1 MQKLYFSLL
10 FCSLLFL
17 GLSPA
22 AFAEAHVSAAAVI
35 GTRYEVFMTPALLPG
50 CNPTTLTFRPDFIF
64 KIDCMDG
71 FGLYVPLGNFFA
83 GFFHAPGF
91 YLGKDVT
98 FFVSGFVLDPLFFAV
113 GLTYIGNDREPVA
126 LVGYTVAPQE

>member
-1 MQKLYFSLL
+1 MKQII
-10 FCSLLFL
+10 CSLLMGGILIMGFVSS
-17 GLSPA
+17 SPA
-22 AFAEAHVSAAAVI
+22 AEDVTAAAVA
-35 GTRYEVFMTPALLPG
+35 GTRYEVFMTPDLLPG

-71 FGLYVPLGNFFA
+71 FGMYLSMGSLFA
-83 GFFHAPGF
+83 GFFHAPDF

-98 FFVSGFVLDPLFFAV
+98 FALSGFALDPLFFAA